1 MPTTSSSIFNASI
14 MWLSLWTT
22 SKSRS
27 LPSCYTIG
35 SKKSSCSDR
44 STSSNNSCTRTN
56 YQHTQSNTRRWLPD
70 NRPSNSSLPFHLRS
84 SAVIATRLIGC
95 AATRLMGCAATR
107 LIGCAATRLMGCSAS
122 NMMISANKGIGQG
135 TVWSVWERAAVED
148 ISRRKMS
155 S

>member
-14 MWLSLWTT
+14 MWLPLCTT

-95 AATRLMGCAATR
+95 AATRLMGCV
-107 LIGCAATRLMGCSAS
+107 ATRLMGCSAS